1 MVARTTTMEAHL
13 QGTANRLVEQGHDL
27 VKVSTHRGACE
38 LCQPWQGKILSI
50 TGKTEGYP
58 TLEEAKAAG
67 LFHPNC
73 FSKDTEVYTDQGW
86 RRFYKLSGGEKIL
99 SLNPETHYVEWV
111 DYKSVVSYHYTGNM
125 MRFKSNS
132 LDLLVT
138 PDHNMYVGM
147 NSHLKGEKIVRYRLM
162 AAERLKERN
171 FKIPRTAKWEGD
183 TSVKEFMGIPIEQF
197 AKLLGYY
204 LSEGHAEYDRKNR
217 RYRVVI
223 SQHDKRNME
232 IMYNDLKSIGFY
244 ECHNR
249 LILSGKELASYFMT
263 LGKAHEKHI
272 PDWFMEQPPEILR
285 LFLDAYALGDGS
297 TREIVKPEKHLKSIE
312 RRYFTSSIRLAEQIG
327 ECILKVGNY
336 PYFYIQKCGGK
347 KVSFRNGD
355 YIINRD
361 VWVIAENTSPHSVH
375 NASPSCRHRGIQITE
390 EYYDDMVY
398 CAELEKNHVLWVRR
412 NGRTAWCGNCRHAY
426 GLHIDLEDEDKG
438 TERKQ
443 ELSPEEEKNYIEI
456 EGLSK
461 PAKTSLAKALTEAL
475 EHGLK
480 TGTECLLHID
490 AKTGDSVYSR
500 IEGTINEVVLPQSLI
515 DFLDNAAPNSVIQ
528 VHNHPRSSCFSV
540 DDIRNLVYYDSL
552 KAISVIGHDGTR
564 YVMSIGKGQR
574 IDWSTLQKEYNT
586 INKKHFD
593 YFCNQVVSGKMTEQ
607 QAWKEHSH
615 RIVMD
620 LAEKYGW
627 EYRRVMPNEK

>member
-1 MVARTTTMEAHL
+1 VTGFKDRSGKMWNMRTYTEMVARTTTAEAHL

-27 VKVSTHRGACE
+27 MKVSTHRGACE

-312 RRYFTSSIRLAEQIG
+312 RRYFTSSIKLAEQIG

-426 GLHIDLEDEDKG
+426 GLYIDLDKEIEELDKEIKELEDIEVTEEKDKG
-438 TERKQ
+438 LFPDEIAGVKRGKKMTRDEANGEKPNPNFKQ
-443 ELSPEEEKNYIEI
+443 GLGYQENCQSCVVAFEARLRGYNVQTLPYKKGQKLEELSRTPT
-456 EGLSK
+456 GLG
-461 PAKTSLAKALTEAL
+461 LTPQQVSTPNICMTIL
-475 EHGLK
+475 QQLLK
-480 TGTECLLHID
+480 
-490 AKTGDSVYSR
+490 S
-500 IEGTINEVVLPQSLI
+500 
-515 DFLDNAAPNSVIQ
+515 F
-528 VHNHPRSSCFSV
+528 
-540 DDIRNLVYYDSL
+540 
-552 KAISVIGHDGTR
+552 
-564 YVMSIGKGQR
+564 
-574 IDWSTLQKEYNT
+574 
-586 INKKHFD
+586 
-593 YFCNQVVSGKMTEQ
+593 
-607 QAWKEHSH
+607 
-615 RIVMD
+615 
-620 LAEKYGW
+620 
-627 EYRRVMPNEK
+627 